1 MFNFVLCD
9 DNIDTLN
16 KLSYMFETIFIKNN
30 LKAQIAFKST
40 KDSEILKYVNQ
51 NRFDAIV
58 LDISLHGKLTGLQIA
73 EKIRILRIQQGKTQQ
88 AVADGIHVS
97 LRTYVSYEQEGR
109 YPRNREIYD
118 RMAAY
123 FGVEKNYLM
132 AEDESFVTQASEQFG
147 SRGKQQAEALVAEL
161 TGLFAGGEL
170 SENDRDAVMIALQKA
185 YFDCKEDNQK
195 YVSSSRRKKE
205 E

>member
-1 MFNFVLCD
+1 MKF
-9 DNIDTLN
+9 
-16 KLSYMFETIFIKNN
+16 
-30 LKAQIAFKST
+30 
-40 KDSEILKYVNQ
+40 
-51 NRFDAIV
+51 
-58 LDISLHGKLTGLQIA
+58 A

-88 AVADGIHVS
+88 AAADGIHVS

-195 YVSSSRRKKE
+195 YVSNSRRKKE

>member
-1 MFNFVLCD
+1 M
-9 DNIDTLN
+9 
-16 KLSYMFETIFIKNN
+16 
-30 LKAQIAFKST
+30 
-40 KDSEILKYVNQ
+40 
-51 NRFDAIV
+51 
-58 LDISLHGKLTGLQIA
+58 
-73 EKIRILRIQQGKTQQ
+73 
-88 AVADGIHVS
+88 
-97 LRTYVSYEQEGR
+97 

-195 YVSSSRRKKE
+195 YVSSSRRKK
-205 E
+205 

>member
-1 MFNFVLCD
+1 MKF
-9 DNIDTLN
+9 
-16 KLSYMFETIFIKNN
+16 
-30 LKAQIAFKST
+30 
-40 KDSEILKYVNQ
+40 
-51 NRFDAIV
+51 
-58 LDISLHGKLTGLQIA
+58 A
-73 EKIRILRIQQGKTQQ
+73 EKIRILRLQQGKTQQ
-88 AVADGIHVS
+88 AAAEGIQVS

-132 AEDESFVTQASEQFG
+132 AEDEDFVEQASQQYG
-147 SRGKQQAEALVAEL
+147 SRGRRQAEALVAEL

-185 YFDCKEDNQK
+185 YFDCKEDNRK
-195 YVSSSRRKKE
+195 YVRRSRRKKE
-205 E
+205 D